1 MSFRPHL
8 YFCGYFGGKV
18 DKGFTGGMLARCDF
32 KLEGLLLGQCF
43 ILFRFVLDL
52 NEGLDIY
59 FYYVLF
65 R

>member
-1 MSFRPHL
+1 
-8 YFCGYFGGKV
+8 
-18 DKGFTGGMLARCDF
+18 MLARCDF